1 MAASR
6 RGIILILSSPSGAG
20 KTTLTRMLMQDKSL
34 DLTLSVSVTTRARR
48 SSEIDGIHYRFIDR
62 REFERM
68 KSDGDLLEWAEVHGN
83 GYGTPRAPVERVL
96 AGGRDMLF
104 DVDWQGAKQ
113 MRERLGDDVVTIFV
127 LPPSMR
133 ELRSR
138 LERRAEDSSKTIDQ
152 RLENAKAEIER
163 WRNYH
168 YVIVNDDLQRAY
180 SDALAI
186 VSAER
191 LRVSRAAPGIERFVQ
206 SLIQS

>member
-6 RGIILILSSPSGAG
+6 RGMILILSSPSGAG
-20 KTTLTRMLMQDKSL
+20 KTTLTRMLMQNKSL
-34 DLTLSVSVTTRARR
+34 DLTLSVSVTTRPKR
-48 SSEIDGIHYRFIDR
+48 SSEIDGIHYHFVDR
-62 REFERM
+62 RKFERM
-68 KSDGDLLEWAEVHGN
+68 KSDADLLEWAEVHGN
-83 GYGTPRAPVERVL
+83 GYGTPRAPVEQVL
-96 AGGRDMLF
+96 AEGRDMLF

-138 LERRAEDSSKTIDQ
+138 LERRAEDSSQTIDQ
-152 RLENAKAEIER
+152 RLDNAKAEIER

-168 YVIVNDDLQRAY
+168 YVVVNDDLQRAY

-186 VSAER
+186 VTAER
-191 LRVSRAAPGIERFVQ
+191 LRASRAAAGIESFVQ
-206 SLIQS
+206 SLIHG

>member
-1 MAASR
+1 
-6 RGIILILSSPSGAG
+6 
-20 KTTLTRMLMQDKSL
+20 
-34 DLTLSVSVTTRARR
+34 
-48 SSEIDGIHYRFIDR
+48 
-62 REFERM
+62 
-68 KSDGDLLEWAEVHGN
+68 
-83 GYGTPRAPVERVL
+83 
-96 AGGRDMLF
+96 MLF

-127 LPPSMR
+127 LPPSMP

-152 RLENAKAEIER
+152 RLDNAKAEIER

-168 YVIVNDDLQRAY
+168 YVILNDDLQRAY

-186 VSAER
+186 VTAER
-191 LRVSRAAPGIERFVQ
+191 LRVQRAAPGIERFVQ